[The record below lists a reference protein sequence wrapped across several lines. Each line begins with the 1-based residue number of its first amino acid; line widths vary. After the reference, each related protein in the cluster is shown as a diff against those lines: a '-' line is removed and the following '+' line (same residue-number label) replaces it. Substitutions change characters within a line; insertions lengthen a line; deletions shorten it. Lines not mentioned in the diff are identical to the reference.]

1 MLVTAATGA
10 SHPAVA
16 GLLGLGAAGLA
27 GLVVA
32 MAWSVHA
39 RQIRLAEQL
48 ARRQFLVTA
57 DAGAAQEQDGLEAAF
72 AQAAA
77 AEAGRANGG
86 RGAPAVVI
94 SGPDT
99 VVTGEQA
106 RYRVPPSG
114 TQKVVSWAAGGGS
127 LAQSPDPAHPE
138 ELLLVADRPG
148 DLTVTV
154 WVREGMTE
162 RRATKSITAV
172 PDAASPGP
180 PFTLRLFLHGWGL
193 VVVAVLVVGFA
204 GALVALGS
212 LAAADFIALVAPL
225 AALLAVVAVV
235 RGAGDAGDAGGQGA
249 PRPKP
254 KP

>member
-1 MLVTAATGA
+1 MLTAVAAGA

-27 GLVVA
+27 ALVVA
-32 MAWSVHA
+32 MAWSVHV

-48 ARRQFLVTA
+48 ARRQFLVTSEA
-57 DAGAAQEQDGLEAAF
+57 STRDEPAGLEAAF
-72 AQAAA
+72 AQATA
-77 AEAGRANGG
+77 AEAGRANGT
-86 RGAPAVVI
+86 RAAAPTVVI
-94 SGPDT
+94 DGPET
-99 VVTGEQA
+99 VVAGEQA
-106 RYRVPPSG
+106 RYRVPASG

-127 LAQSPDPAHPE
+127 LAQAPDPAHPD
-138 ELLLVADRPG
+138 ELLLVADEPG

-172 PDAASPGP
+172 PDATPPGP
-180 PFTLRLFLHGWGL
+180 PVTLRLFLQGWGL
-193 VVVAVLVVGFA
+193 VVVAVLVAGFA

-212 LAAADFIALVAPL
+212 LDSADFIALVAPL

-235 RGAGDAGDAGGQGA
+235 RSA
-249 PRPKP
+249 P
-254 KP
+254 